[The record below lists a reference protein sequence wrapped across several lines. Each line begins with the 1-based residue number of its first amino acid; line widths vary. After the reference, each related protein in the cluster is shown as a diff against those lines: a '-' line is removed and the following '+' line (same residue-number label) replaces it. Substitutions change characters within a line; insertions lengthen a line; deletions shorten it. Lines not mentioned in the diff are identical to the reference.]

1 VVKRQ
6 TVWLS
11 TMMVL
16 SLMLIG
22 YYTMNNDGGLTAT
35 KNPDGSS
42 VATSATP
49 PDSGQSSQTSGTG
62 TTGATS
68 QSGTSQTGT
77 GSQAGTSGQTSTTGT
92 GTSQA
97 GGTAS
102 SSSDWYV
109 NMETQLEQQYAQQV
123 DTYNQVISN
132 SSASADQ
139 IGQAKQKL
147 EQLQTLVGNLETARD
162 RVLGQGYKDC
172 VIIPDASGQKAVVY
186 VKTDKLTAQQA
197 VSIVNVVSQQLNLP
211 VVNVTVQ
218 AKA

>member
-1 VVKRQ
+1 MVKRQ

-49 PDSGQSSQTSGTG
+49 PDSGQTSQTGGAS
-62 TTGATS
+62 ATS
-68 QSGTSQTGT
+68 QSGTSQTGAT
-77 GSQAGTSGQTSTTGT
+77 SQTGTSSQTSTTGN
-92 GTSQA
+92 GASQA
-97 GGTAS
+97 GATA

-109 NMETQLEQQYAQQV
+109 NMETKLEQQYAQQM

-147 EQLQTLVGNLETARD
+147 EQLQTLVGNLDTARD

-197 VSIVNVVSQQLNLP
+197 VSIMNVVSQQLNLP

>member
-1 VVKRQ
+1 MVKRQ

-22 YYTMNNDGGLTAT
+22 YYTMNNDGGLTAS
-35 KNPDGSS
+35 KNPGGTS
-42 VATSATP
+42 VATSATS
-49 PDSGQSSQTSGTG
+49 PDGGQSGQSTQTGASTSATKSGTTQTS
-62 TTGATS
+62 A
-68 QSGTSQTGT
+68 QNQQTGT
-77 GSQAGTSGQTSTTGT
+77 SAGSGSAD
-92 GTSQA
+92 
-97 GGTAS
+97 S
-102 SSSDWYV
+102 SADWYV
-109 NMETQLEQQYAQQV
+109 NMETKLEQQYAQQV

-197 VSIVNVVSQQLNLP
+197 VSIVNVVSQQLNFP
-211 VVNVTVQ
+211 PVNVTVQ